1 MKQVLENFKTGTIVV
16 EDVPPPTL
24 KPGCVL
30 VRNHYSLISSGTEGS
45 TLKLGQMGLIGKAR
59 ARPEQA
65 RKVLQ
70 VARTEGVMTAYQ
82 AARRSLDMPV
92 VLGYSCAGEVVDV
105 HPDVD
110 NIQPGDWVAGGGPG
124 YANHAEIVTI
134 PRNLCA
140 KVSKDIDLR
149 HGAFTTVGTIAL
161 QAVRIADVRIGE
173 NVVVIGLGL
182 VGLLTVQ
189 LLRSAGCKVFGID
202 INPDRVRFITDQNYG
217 ESAVSGADNLH
228 EQILAFTRGIGADAV
243 VITAGTEDNGPVA
256 LAGELARHKGRVVVV
271 GRTKMEAPR
280 ETYLFKELELV
291 TSLAYGPGTGDISY
305 EQAGLDYPVAYV
317 RWTENRNMGA
327 FLDLISQGRIQ
338 LDPLITHEFPV
349 ADAVTAFDVITGKST
364 EQFIA
369 VLLRYPQP
377 ESAKIDKRP
386 VSLDSKR
393 GGRKV
398 GSATKS
404 VGIGIIGAGSFAT
417 NEFIPLFS
425 KLNNIDLRGI
435 ATATGVRAQALGKQ
449 YGFSFC
455 TSESQDVLDD
465 DGTDCVFILTRHDT
479 HASLAT
485 AALNAGK
492 HVYIEKPLALTLEEL
507 EQVKTA
513 HEGTGLCL
521 MVGFNRRY
529 APLSLRLAEFFRGR
543 AQPMS
548 ILFRA
553 NVGYRPPDHW
563 LHDPKQGGGVIIGEA
578 CHLIDYCHWLVGHPV
593 TNISTVALGGSDVG
607 VISEDNVHITLSFAD
622 GSIATVAYLSNGS
635 KAYSRERVEVYCDNK
650 TAVLTDFRTLELAQ
664 GMRVKRS
671 RLWFS
676 RDKGHPGQIAHFLE
690 AVAGKDTQTIDT
702 DGYFASSLSTIRAAM
717 AVHSPNKES

>member
-24 KPGCVL
+24 RPGCVL

-105 HPDVD
+105 HPDVED
-110 NIQPGDWVAGGGPG
+110 IQRGDWVAGGGPG

-140 KVSKDIDLR
+140 KVSKNIDLR
-149 HGAFTTVGTIAL
+149 HAAFTTVGTIGL

-202 INPDRVRFITDQNYG
+202 IDPDRVKFISDQNYG

-228 EQILAFTRGIGADAV
+228 EKILAFTHGIGADAV
-243 VITAGTEDNGPVA
+243 IITAGTEHNGPVA
-256 LAGELARHKGRVVVV
+256 LAGELARQKGRVVVV

-291 TSLAYGPGTGDISY
+291 TSFAYGPGTADISY
-305 EQAGLDYPVAYV
+305 EQEGLDYPVAYV
-317 RWTENRNMGA
+317 RWTENRNMSA
-327 FLDLISQGRIQ
+327 FLDLISQGQIQ
-338 LDPLITHEFPV
+338 LDPLITHELPV
-349 ADAVTAFDVITGKST
+349 EDAAKAFDVITGKSEEKST
-364 EQFIA
+364 A

-377 ESAKIDKRP
+377 KSVEINKQP
-386 VSLDSKR
+386 VSLRSTQEKR
-393 GGRKV
+393 GV

-425 KLNNIDLRGI
+425 KFNNIDRRGI

-455 TSESQDVLDD
+455 TSEAQDVLDD

-492 HVYIEKPLALTLEEL
+492 HVYVEKPLALTLEEL
-507 EQVKTA
+507 EQVKAA
-513 HEGTGLCL
+513 HNGTGLCL

-553 NVGYRPPDHW
+553 NVGYRPPEHW
-563 LHDPKQGGGVIIGEA
+563 LHDARQGGGVIIGEA

-607 VISEDNVHITLSFAD
+607 VISEDNVHITLTFAD
-622 GSIATVAYLSNGS
+622 GSIATVTYLSNGS

-664 GMRVKRS
+664 GMRVKQS

-676 RDKGHPGQIAHFLE
+676 RDKGHQGQIAHFLE
-690 AVAGKDTQTIDT
+690 AVAGKDTKAIDAN
-702 DGYFASSLSTIRAAM
+702 GYFASSLSTIKAAL
-717 AVHSPNKES
+717 ALRSS